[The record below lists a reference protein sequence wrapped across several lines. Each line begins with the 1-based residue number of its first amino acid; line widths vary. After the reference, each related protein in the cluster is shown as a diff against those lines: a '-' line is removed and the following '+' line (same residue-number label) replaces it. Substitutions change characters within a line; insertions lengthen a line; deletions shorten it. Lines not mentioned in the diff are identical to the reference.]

1 MPWNQ
6 PGSGGNKDPWGGG
19 GGRQSPPDLD
29 DIVKNVQ
36 KRLGGLMGGRGGGG
50 GKGSGGASTPN
61 KFGLF
66 IGVLAAIAFWAW
78 QSIYI
83 VEQGI
88 VGVELRF

>member
-6 PGSGGNKDPWGGG
+6 PGSGGNKDPWG

-36 KRLGGLMGGRGGGG
+36 KRLGGLLGGRGGGG
-50 GKGSGGASTPN
+50 KGGGGSGAPN

-66 IGVLAAIAFWAW
+66 VGVLAAIAFWAW
-78 QSIYI
+78 QSI
-83 VEQGI
+83 
-88 VGVELRF
+88 

>member
-36 KRLGGLMGGRGGGG
+36 KNLSGL
-50 GKGSGGASTPN
+50 
-61 KFGLF
+61 
-66 IGVLAAIAFWAW
+66 LAASAAAA
-78 QSIYI
+78 
-83 VEQGI
+83 GARAALPA
-88 VGVELRF
+88 GVVHPIK